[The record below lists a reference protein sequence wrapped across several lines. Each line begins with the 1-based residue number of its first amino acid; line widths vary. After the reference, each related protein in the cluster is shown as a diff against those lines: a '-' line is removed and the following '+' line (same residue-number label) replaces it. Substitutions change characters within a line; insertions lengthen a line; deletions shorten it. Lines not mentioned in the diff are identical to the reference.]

1 MLKDCLGL
9 CDVEGAWVVA
19 LRGLVQA
26 GGRRGKLRKVAVER
40 DQGRN
45 REAVIPR
52 EKSAS
57 IVFVPPRPDFSVV
70 SFPGI

>member
-1 MLKDCLGL
+1 M
-9 CDVEGAWVVA
+9 EGAWVA

-52 EKSAS
+52 EKSAA